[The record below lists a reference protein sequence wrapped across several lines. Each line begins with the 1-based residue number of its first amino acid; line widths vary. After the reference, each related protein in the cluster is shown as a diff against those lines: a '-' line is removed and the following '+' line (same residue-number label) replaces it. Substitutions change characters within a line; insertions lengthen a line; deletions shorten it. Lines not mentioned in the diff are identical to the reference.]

1 MSGVIS
7 DNTVTSSGVVAPLSS
22 ATLDANNPAIDTNPT
37 DGLGTKWINTT
48 SGEIFICTD
57 AAADN
62 NKWEGQTGGYIA
74 PSRAV
79 ALGVIVSGSSGT
91 TDLQYVEIDTLANAL
106 HFGDLTQARI
116 ANGTSNGTSQRGL
129 FMGGNRPDPS
139 PGADL
144 YSNVIDYVT
153 IDTAGNAID
162 FGDLSSNR
170 AAVAAGSN
178 GPSDRGLSTGGY
190 QSDSSAGT
198 KNIIEYVTISTLGN
212 VSDFGDLIIGRYGH
226 GTSDNGT
233 NDRCVIWGGIGLSGS
248 TQSINYITVSTTG
261 NATDFGDEIWATQ
274 PASTGYNWNVNDGT
288 SNGTLE
294 RGIHAGGDSAGSTA
308 IIQYITISTPA
319 NAVQI
324 GNLTDIASP
333 GATSN
338 GANDRACFFGIGSSP
353 NQDTIDYMT
362 ISSSSNAADF
372 GDMLYDTFGAATS
385 NGMT

>member
-1 MSGVIS
+1 
-7 DNTVTSSGVVAPLSS
+7 VAPLSS
-22 ATLDANNPAIDTNPT
+22 ATLDANDPAIDTNPT

-48 SGEIFICTD
+48 SGQIFICTD
-57 AAADN
+57 ATADN

-79 ALGVIVSGSSGT
+79 ALGAIISGSSGT

-129 FMGGNRPDPS
+129 FMGGNRPDPT
-139 PGADL
+139 PGADV

-153 IDTAGNAID
+153 IDTAGNATD

-170 AAVAAGSN
+170 SAVAAGSN
-178 GPSDRGLSTGGY
+178 GPSDRGLCTGGY
-190 QSDSSAGT
+190 QSDSPAGT
-198 KNIIEYVTISTLGN
+198 KNIIEYVTISTPGN
-212 VSDFGDLIIGRYGH
+212 TTDFGDLIIGRYGH

-233 NDRCVIWGGIGLSGS
+233 NDRCVIWGGIGLSGGG
-248 TQSINYITVSTTG
+248 QSINYITVSSTG
-261 NATDFGDEIWATQ
+261 NAVDFGDEID
-274 PASTGYNWNVNDGT
+274 STGPGYNWNVNDGT

-294 RGIHAGGDSAGSTA
+294 RGIHAGGDSAGNTA

-319 NAVQI
+319 NSAAI
-324 GNLTDIASP
+324 GNLTATASP

-338 GANDRACFFGIGSSP
+338 GTNDRACFFGIGSSK
-353 NQDTIDYMT
+353 DTIDYMT

-372 GDMLYDTFGAATS
+372 GDMLYDTFGAACS